1 MFTREL
7 SFDSDQNSSGP
18 ADKAIAPV
26 FVPLSE
32 NGAPRTARRLQSRSV
47 RSLVRLAPITF
58 INMRILTTT
67 LILFPLFTLAAENTS
82 TPTFDAAA
90 AERFAKLA
98 LACVHKEYPNKI
110 SHVLNSDADVAPP
123 RKLTPAFCGCYDW
136 HSSVHGHWLL
146 VRLVRTFPDVPFA
159 AAARD
164 ALKKSLT
171 AENLKVEAN
180 YLRGKG
186 RASFER
192 PYGLSWLLQL
202 CAELREWDDP
212 QAREMMANL
221 RPLEEAAVERL
232 KIWLPKLSHP
242 VRIGEHD
249 QTAFGLGLML
259 DYARTAGNEEFVKL
273 VSDSARKFFLA
284 DKNCPLAYEPS
295 GEDFLS
301 PSLGEADVMRRV
313 LPQNEFA
320 KWLKEFMPQIPTPA
334 DTDWLPVAISPDPS
348 DPKLAHLDGLNLSRA
363 WMLEGILSALP
374 SDDPRCP
381 ALQAT
386 ADAHRRAGLAAVTG
400 EHYEGG
406 HWLGSFAVY
415 LTTQRGI
422 ASRAIKAAAP

>member
-1 MFTREL
+1 MR
-7 SFDSDQNSSGP
+7 S
-18 ADKAIAPV
+18 IACK
-26 FVPLSE
+26 
-32 NGAPRTARRLQSRSV
+32 
-47 RSLVRLAPITF
+47 LVTF
-58 INMRILTTT
+58 INMRILTTA
-67 LILFPLFTLAAENTS
+67 LILFPQFPLAAENTS
-82 TPTFDAAA
+82 APTFDAAA
-90 AERFAKLA
+90 AERFGKLA
-98 LACVHKEYPNKI
+98 LACVDKEYPNKI

-146 VRLVRTFPDVPFA
+146 VRLIRTFPDAPFA
-159 AAARD
+159 PTARD
-164 ALKKSLT
+164 ALKNSLT
-171 AENLKVEAN
+171 AENLKEEAN

-192 PYGLSWLLQL
+192 PYGLSWSLQL

-212 QAREMMANL
+212 EAREMMANL

-232 KIWLPKLSHP
+232 KTWLPKLSHP

-259 DYARTAGNEEFVKL
+259 DYARTAGNQELAKL
-273 VSDSARKFFLA
+273 VSDSAKKFFLA

-301 PSLGEADVMRRV
+301 PCLGEADVMRRV

-320 KWLKEFMPQIPTPA
+320 KWLKEFMPQIPTTA
-334 DTDWLPVAISPDPS
+334 NADWLPVTVSPDPS

-374 SDDPRCP
+374 SDDPRRP

-422 ASRAIKAAAP
+422 AHLKSRDQGAPPSQSPTQTHGDLEAAAR